1 MVDTRH
7 RVGARA
13 SAHPQQWSEI
23 GGVVTDS
30 RQSGSRDIFTM
41 TKYSTLIL
49 CLPVALGGCCFMT
62 KSDFDRLQ
70 QDVVG
75 TRVSTNAADSVQ
87 RAYLIEVT
95 RSVRTLSDSVN
106 ALSRRVNSMK
116 TATESDL
123 ATMKENIS
131 QLQDL
136 SGQSE
141 QKLRDM
147 RAAVEEKTGQP
158 ETPRVDS
165 GASSAGA
172 PAGPG
177 PAQLLQ
183 AGRDQLLKGG
193 NVAARAAF
201 SELITK
207 YPRSDLVPDAMFFTA
222 QAFAAERNTE
232 AADQQ
237 YAALI
242 SRFPN
247 SARVPTAMY
256 KRALQ
261 MQASKKTADAK
272 RLFQEIIKRFPR
284 SDEAA
289 LADERLQ
296 TIK

>member
-1 MVDTRH
+1 MINQRLLDVYNVRTGLGRTR
-7 RVGARA
+7 ALA
-13 SAHPQQWSEI
+13 ALLIPLAC
-23 GGVVTDS
+23 
-30 RQSGSRDIFTM
+30 GS
-41 TKYSTLIL
+41 
-49 CLPVALGGCCFMT
+49 CFFAT

-75 TRVSTNAADSVQ
+75 TRATTNAADSVQ

-123 ATMKENIS
+123 AAMKENIS

-158 ETPRVDS
+158 ETPPVDS

-172 PAGPG
+172 PAGPGPG

-222 QAFAAERNTE
+222 QAFAAERNVG
-232 AADQQ
+232 AADQE

-247 SARVPTAMY
+247 SPRVPTAMY

-296 TIK
+296 SMK

>member
-1 MVDTRH
+1 
-7 RVGARA
+7 
-13 SAHPQQWSEI
+13 
-23 GGVVTDS
+23 
-30 RQSGSRDIFTM
+30 M

-49 CLPVALGGCCFMT
+49 CLPVALGGCFFAT

-123 ATMKENIS
+123 AAMKEDIS

-158 ETPRVDS
+158 ETPPVDS
-165 GASSAGA
+165 AASRGGA
-172 PAGPG
+172 PAGPGPG

-296 TIK
+296 SMK

>member
-1 MVDTRH
+1 MHDTAVATKALYRPTVKDLDLAKKAVYSALIV
-7 RVGARA
+7 VGI
-13 SAHPQQWSEI
+13 PLF
-23 GGVVTDS
+23 
-30 RQSGSRDIFTM
+30 SGS
-41 TKYSTLIL
+41 
-49 CLPVALGGCCFMT
+49 CFFAT

-70 QDVVG
+70 ADIVG
-75 TRVSTNAADSVQ
+75 TRATSNASDSVQ
-87 RAYLIEVT
+87 RAYLVEVT
-95 RSVRTLSDSVN
+95 RSVRALNDSIN
-106 ALSRRVNSMK
+106 ALSRRVNTMRS
-116 TATESDL
+116 ATDADL
-123 ATMKENIS
+123 AAMKQDIS
-131 QLQDL
+131 QLQDM

-141 QKLRDM
+141 QRLRDM
-147 RAAVEEKTGQP
+147 RAAIEDKAPAT
-158 ETPRVDS
+158 VDAAVGDS
-165 GASSAGA
+165 ASSATAG
-172 PAGPG
+172 GPG

-207 YPRSDLVPDAMFFTA
+207 YPRSDLVPEAMFFTA
-222 QAFAAERNTE
+222 QAFAAERNPE

-247 SARVPTAMY
+247 SQRVPTAMY

-261 MQASKKTADAK
+261 MQATKKTAAAK
-272 RLFQEIIKRFPR
+272 QLFQEIIKKYPR

-296 TIK
+296 SIR